1 MIKPVAALIAL
12 RLRIKAGT
20 EQMRLSG
27 NLARL
32 NGQLH
37 KESLDT
43 FIDNP
48 LPAD

>member
-32 NGQLH
+32 NIQLH
-37 KESLDT
+37 KLSDR